1 MLNHDKPWFPLVVFF
16 IISSFRLIQTQQ
28 TPPSRLEDP
37 VLSAPP
43 QSQHSPAWCH
53 NLTCLTCF
61 TSAPGPQGLSPR
73 WSFATLLRTSEM
85 LFRRTAPRVVETA
98 RDLDSQHL
106 ANIAWAYVAWFE
118 LSWLLDLLG
127 FVDIFGSIFRTDME
141 IYRKRD
147 LGIFDEARISTQFGP
162 G

>member
-1 MLNHDKPWFPLVVFF
+1 
-16 IISSFRLIQTQQ
+16 
-28 TPPSRLEDP
+28 
-37 VLSAPP
+37 
-43 QSQHSPAWCH
+43 
-53 NLTCLTCF
+53 
-61 TSAPGPQGLSPR
+61 
-73 WSFATLLRTSEM
+73 M

-106 ANIAWAYVAWFE
+106 ANIAWAYVACFE

-147 LGIFDEARISTQFGP
+147 LGIFDEARISTQIGP